1 MLVCSCV
8 CLYTDIT
15 GENKTVIRVLPG
27 PRTPDYTGRMTALV
41 LSHRTIEHRTRYG
54 YRTYDENLMFTV
66 SDHSE
71 PLDLDCPKSSPHRN
85 ISPAACRKLICLR
98 PNSPGISQFQS
109 HLTGYPKMTAAT
121 ARITGTISMKQTA
134 LPIFSKVVSVIS

>member
-27 PRTPDYTGRMTALV
+27 PRTPDYTGRRATLV

-66 SDHSE
+66 SD
-71 PLDLDCPKSSPHRN
+71 LGCLVSSLGASARNPALHRLHGALEVRRGAAAVVDVAVADREH
-85 ISPAACRKLICLR
+85 PARR
-98 PNSPGISQFQS
+98 
-109 HLTGYPKMTAAT
+109 
-121 ARITGTISMKQTA
+121 
-134 LPIFSKVVSVIS
+134 